1 MAIVYGIIKQHN
13 GYINVYSE
21 PGIGTTFRIYLPFT
35 SEEMFSDQE
44 ITVQALPKMGTETI
58 LVAEDD
64 PAVRE
69 IEASI
74 LRKFGYE
81 VILAEDG
88 QDAVKKFTENQTKI
102 QIILM
107 DMIMPHK
114 NGKQALDEIR
124 LLNPD
129 VKVVFVSGYSADI
142 VRSRGEIDENAE
154 LIMKP
159 VNSSE
164 LLNTVRNMLD
174 RA

>member
-1 MAIVYGIIKQHN
+1 MCIRDRVIGSTFYFTIPNSIEPIKKYGDFHSGQVHKPEKQAKPP
-13 GYINVYSE
+13 VSK
-21 PGIGTTFRIYLPFT
+21 L
-35 SEEMFSDQE
+35 
-44 ITVQALPKMGTETI
+44 KI

-88 QDAVKKFTENQTKI
+88 QDAVKKFAENQTKI

-124 LLNPD
+124 MLKPD
-129 VKVVFVSGYSADI
+129 IKVVFVSGYSADI